1 MPPTRLAG
9 PSAAASGATRRCE
22 VTGPA
27 FCDSPVW
34 STPCTASPSRT
45 AAEPSTWLTVTMPVP
60 PIPARNTSAAAG
72 RSTSGTAGGSGRS
85 PGEPERAA
93 PDGSSTVTN
102 DGQSPARQ
110 E

>member
-1 MPPTRLAG
+1 MPTRLAG
-9 PSAAASGATRRCE
+9 PSTAASRAMRRCD

-34 STPCTASPSRT
+34 STPCTAKPSRT

-60 PIPARNTSAAAG
+60 PMPARNTSPAAG
-72 RSTSGTAGGSGRS
+72 RSTSGTDGGSGRS
-85 PGEPERAA
+85 GRAVD
-93 PDGSSTVTN
+93 PDAASTVTN

>member
-1 MPPTRLAG
+1 M
-9 PSAAASGATRRCE
+9 
-22 VTGPA
+22 TGPA

-60 PIPARNTSAAAG
+60 PMPARKTSPVAG
-72 RSTSGTAGGSGRS
+72 RDDVGHGRRLR
-85 PGEPERAA
+85 PA
-93 PDGSSTVTN
+93 PDGAVGPGRASTVTN

>member
-1 MPPTRLAG
+1 MPTRLAG
-9 PSAAASGATRRCE
+9 PSSAASRAMRRWD

-60 PIPARNTSAAAG
+60 PMPARNTSPDGRAA
-72 RSTSGTAGGSGRS
+72 RPSGTDGGSGRS
-85 PGEPERAA
+85 GRAVD
-93 PDGSSTVTN
+93 PDPASTVTN